1 MRVTLVLGRLR
12 VVRVVVASPS
22 SGSRVLGGREFG
34 FRLDDSEDSGV
45 LDGVRSGL
53 MSVVTGGLVLVI
65 VAVVVDA
72 EDLDAVDV
80 YAGPT

>member
-1 MRVTLVLGRLR
+1 
-12 VVRVVVASPS
+12 VVRVVVASPP

-34 FRLDDSEDSGV
+34 FRLDDFEVSGV

-65 VAVVVDA
+65 VAVVVDV

-80 YAGPT
+80 KAGPT